1 MSQDLTSL
9 ENDLR
14 KLRPALLDQAMI
26 ERLEGCA
33 AGNWDR
39 TRPLELQGE
48 HRLRNNTPAPLDEM
62 MIARILSQAS
72 SVPFPKPEPK
82 ILPFPASATAQATS
96 RPACQPSR
104 WLASAAAVAVMGALA
119 AMMVP
124 QPVGNGSNLAANN
137 APRTSESRPAA
148 QASARPSSLPLVP
161 AGLNRGLREARD
173 EGVVLNNKRLPHR
186 ILKFVYNEQV
196 TYKDAEGRTYQ
207 VEQPRVEY
215 LIVPAKTD

>member
-14 KLRPALLDQAMI
+14 KLRPSLLDQAMI

-39 TRPLELQGE
+39 TRPLELLGE
-48 HRLRNNTPAPLDEM
+48 HRLRSNAPAPLDEV
-62 MIARILSQAS
+62 MISRILSQAS
-72 SVPFPKPEPK
+72 NVPFPKQEPK
-82 ILPFPASATAQATS
+82 ILPFPTSATAAATS
-96 RPACQPSR
+96 RRARQPSR
-104 WLASAAAVAVMGALA
+104 WLASAAAVAIMGALA
-119 AMMVP
+119 AMLAP
-124 QPVGNGSNLAANN
+124 QPTGTGSKLAANN
-137 APRTSESRPAA
+137 AQRTSESRPAA
-148 QASARPSSLPLVP
+148 QSPARPPSLPLVP
-161 AGLNRGLREARD
+161 AGLNRGLREASD

-215 LIVPAKTD
+215 LIIPAKTD

>member
-39 TRPLELQGE
+39 TRPLELQVE
-48 HRLRNNTPAPLDEM
+48 HTLRNNAPAPLDEM
-62 MIARILSQAS
+62 MIARILSEVT
-72 SVPFPKPEPK
+72 SVPFPQQEPK
-82 ILPFPASATAQATS
+82 ILPFPASATAPAAS
-96 RPACQPSR
+96 RPARQSSR
-104 WLASAAAVAVMGALA
+104 WLASAAAVAIMGALA

-124 QPVGNGSNLAANN
+124 QPTGNGSNLATRDT
-137 APRTSESRPAA
+137 PRSSESRPTA
-148 QASARPSSLPLVP
+148 QASARPSSFPLVP
-161 AGLNRGLREARD
+161 AGLNRSLREASD
-173 EGVVLNNKRLPHR
+173 EGVVLNNQHLPHR

-196 TYKDAEGRTYQ
+196 TYKDNQGRTYQ

-215 LIVPAKTD
+215 FIVPAKTD